1 MWNSNLTSQNSDEIE
16 RVQKSFAHIALGS
29 QYVDYRQ
36 ALEALGLETLKER
49 RIKLCRRFALKS
61 SKHPLHSKWFVKES
75 SSKTF
80 NTRSIKKKYIV
91 PFARLERF
99 KQSPLL
105 YLTQLLND
113 L

>member
-1 MWNSNLTSQNSDEIE
+1 MWNSNLTNQNSDEIE